1 MIVADAS
8 LTEDEPAR
16 RLRRERDRYVAF
28 AFAASDLLIETK
40 VDGKIINAAGAAQ
53 ALFGITADCLVGQSI
68 LDCIISSDRPLA
80 RRRLHQVRANYRMD
94 PVAISVARS
103 DGTVTPALLG
113 ACCLPGHDDRV
124 FLTLGLLPSPHP
136 LADLDHDEATG
147 LLSAESL
154 AATARRLVAEDSEPQ
169 QLKLI
174 RLDGLSGTIGQL
186 PEDQVRPLMQEVGEA
201 IRTASV
207 DGDVVGRLSD
217 DTFGIMTNAAR
228 GSQGDSALADDLSRV
243 IREAGIP
250 DGRIASSV
258 ARIDLDLGG
267 LSGKDAGHALAYAID
282 SLVKS
287 LRGDLNIAQLE
298 DGLRDAMKRAVDR
311 MVDTR
316 RMLNQRSLSL
326 VYQPILN
333 LATRTVHHFE
343 ALTRFSDGADT
354 TATVLFSEDAGLVA
368 ELDLIVCRE
377 AIKALAASDA
387 SVAVNLS
394 GQSVQDDAF
403 RHTLREL
410 IAQLG
415 NNRPR
420 LLFELTESA
429 AVHDKP
435 AATAFLSELRSAGHG
450 ICLDDFGAGAAAY
463 DYLRHFNADFV
474 KIDGPFLKAAVNPGR
489 ERALI
494 RSICVLCQEL
504 HCKVIGEMIEDEV
517 TARLA
522 GDLGIGFAQGWLFG
536 KPLKELPARVRS
548 IRRKGPTETWE

>member
-8 LTEDEPAR
+8 ITEGEPAR

-40 VDGKIINAAGAAQ
+40 VDGKIINATGAAQ
-53 ALFGITADCLVGQSI
+53 ALFGITTDCLVGRSI
-68 LDCIISSDRPLA
+68 LHFIISTDRPLA
-80 RRRLHQVRANYRMD
+80 RRRLQQVRANYRMD
-94 PVAISVARS
+94 PVVVSVARG
-103 DGTVTPALLG
+103 DGTATPALLG
-113 ACCLPGHDDRV
+113 ACYLPSHDDSV
-124 FLTLGLLPSPHP
+124 FLTLGLLPSQRP
-136 LADLDHDEATG
+136 LADCDHDAATG

-154 AATARRLVAEDSEPQ
+154 AATAQRLVAEGSEPQ
-169 QLKLI
+169 QLKLV

-186 PEDQVRPLMQEVGEA
+186 PEDQIHLLMQEVGGA
-201 IRTASV
+201 IRAASV
-207 DGDVVGRLSD
+207 GGDVIGRLDD
-217 DTFGIMTNAAR
+217 DTFGIMTSAAR
-228 GSQGDSALADDLSRV
+228 GSQGDSALAADLSRA

-250 DGRIASSV
+250 DGRIESSI

-287 LRGDLNIAQLE
+287 LRGDVDIAQLQE
-298 DGLRDAMKRAVDR
+298 GLRAAMKCAVNR

-316 RMLNQRSLSL
+316 RMLDQRSLSL

-354 TATVLFSEDAGLVA
+354 QATILFSEDAGLVA

-377 AIKALAASDA
+377 VIKALECSDA
-387 SVAVNLS
+387 NVAVNLS
-394 GQSVQDDAF
+394 GQSVQDGAF
-403 RHTLREL
+403 RNTLRDM

-415 NNRPR
+415 PNRPR

-463 DYLRHFNADFV
+463 DYLRHFNVDFV
-474 KIDGPFLKAAVNPGR
+474 KIDGPFLKAAAHPGR

-504 HCKVIGEMIEDEV
+504 RCKVIGEMIEDEV
-517 TARLA
+517 AAKLA
-522 GDLGIGFAQGWLFG
+522 GELGIGFAQGWLFG
-536 KPLKELPARVRS
+536 KPLKELPPRIRS
-548 IRRKGPTETWE
+548 ARRKGPTETWE